1 MPTGIGSEK
10 NSERWVKIMQSNG
23 NHNCMHFVL
32 LVRRHSF
39 SGERDGEKGELSY
52 GLHGPC
58 LHIYWLTF
66 TNRII

>member
-10 NSERWVKIMQSNG
+10 NLGRWVMIMQSNR

-39 SGERDGEKGELSY
+39 SGERDGEKGELSN
-52 GLHGPC
+52 G
-58 LHIYWLTF
+58 F
-66 TNRII
+66 TRGVFAYILAHVYQ